1 MPLIWLVLAILAFF
15 GLSSLAPMFGLDVLF
30 PEVFGKTGAVGRG
43 LLIALM
49 VIGGV
54 FYLVGRARRKHDDQD

>member
-1 MPLIWLVLAILAFF
+1 MPLVWLVLVILGFF
-15 GLSSLAPMFGLDVLF
+15 GLSSFAPMFGLDALY

-43 LLIALM
+43 LLIGLM

-54 FYLVGRARRKHDDQD
+54 FYLVGRARRKHDD